1 MWRDPMDEL
10 IADLEQVV
18 PVTPPRF
25 NDHIPPLEDLQYW
38 AERALRCADAEW
50 DGKHPSEVDPTF
62 EEEFA
67 AFRAKWP
74 RWYTL
79 DTSERK

>member
-50 DGKHPSEVDPTF
+50 DGKHPSEVDPDV
-62 EEEFA
+62 
-67 AFRAKWP
+67 RGGVCRVP
-74 RWYTL
+74 REVAPLVHAGYV
-79 DTSERK
+79 